1 MARARVARRLR
12 DEEVVA
18 AAVRVVLETGVVVG
32 QELLRDLVLE
42 LVGDRGGAPAGL
54 TPERARRLAARSG
67 LVEIDVRVRDGGTTP
82 DLDGCLV
89 CASALERTANR
100 TLTGGRVPTGYR
112 CRRCGWWTGAR
123 ELRVPARY
131 VFAAKLER
139 KGGQTRFRR
148 SERQRTL

>member
-1 MARARVARRLR
+1 MAEAPKARRLR

-18 AAVRVVLETGVVVG
+18 AALRVVLESGPVVG
-32 QELLRDLVLE
+32 QAALRDLVLD
-42 LVGDRGGAPAGL
+42 LVGDGAGL
-54 TPERARRLAARSG
+54 TPERVRRLAARSG
-67 LVEIDVRVRDGGTTP
+67 LVEIDVRVRSGSKP
-82 DLDGCLV
+82 PELERCLV

-100 TLTGGRVPTGYR
+100 TLTGGRAPTGYR

-131 VFAAKLER
+131 VFTARLER

-148 SERQRTL
+148 PGKQRTL